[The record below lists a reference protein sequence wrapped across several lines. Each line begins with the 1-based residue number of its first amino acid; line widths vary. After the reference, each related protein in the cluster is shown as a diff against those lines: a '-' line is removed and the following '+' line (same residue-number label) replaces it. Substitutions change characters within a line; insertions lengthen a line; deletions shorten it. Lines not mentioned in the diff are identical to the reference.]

1 MPKYGEILK
10 IFIYFFV
17 GGGAQIHFEPQYL
30 YLFILGVSN
39 KVANQKSAS

>member
-1 MPKYGEILK
+1 MPKSGDILK
-10 IFIYFFV
+10 MFIFFC
-17 GGGAQIHFEPQYL
+17 GGEAQIYFEPQYL